1 MDNTVTTMKTSKAMR
16 TAAVVTGIAITVA
29 VVSSVVMLCLLL
41 WPSELPSC
49 LEVEMSGT
57 PEVGD
62 PLAKGMTFYGY
73 NTTADYYLDKGFSKI
88 SAISTTT
95 ARCLIPFESGQSK
108 FVIVPQKA
116 MVIPSDPPPTSLDAG
131 DSTNAKTNV
140 WLLNGEDYKLHQ
152 QLPTPGAHGGALQE
166 FGGVLYLSVPSVRTG
181 TFPNYDEHVNSSVW
195 VWNDKTRNFTLL
207 QQFALKAA
215 KFSSLHVYNNELF
228 AFFACGSALSTNG
241 TYDPANASP
250 VYKLNSK
257 TGMFD
262 QIQSIPTY
270 GAFDMEMFEAGG
282 LVYLGVV
289 DATVGTT
296 LFTWDSATGQFGDV
310 QWIATDIQ
318 GREIQSFAVDGV
330 DYLLVTNLL
339 FGITLYRLQHGTGW
353 SKFIKTQFLQST
365 LGGAHGITVFQ
376 NSLGTW
382 VFIANY
388 IEAGS
393 TQSNP
398 LVRTSST
405 VYKWTGSGLSWVT
418 DYPSSASA
426 STNVWANGSS
436 ILAAVANEATIDFK
450 YDTESS
456 IYSLDLSKLT

>member
-1 MDNTVTTMKTSKAMR
+1 
-16 TAAVVTGIAITVA
+16 
-29 VVSSVVMLCLLL
+29 
-41 WPSELPSC
+41 
-49 LEVEMSGT
+49 MSGA

-73 NTTADYYLDKGFSKI
+73 NTTADHYLDKGFSKI

-95 ARCLIPFESGQSK
+95 ARCLIPFESGDSK
-108 FVIVPQKA
+108 FVIVPQKST
-116 MVIPSDPPPTSLDAG
+116 VVPGDPPPTSLDDG

-140 WLLNGEDYKLHQ
+140 WLLDGQDYKLHQ

-166 FGGVLYLSVPSVRTG
+166 FGGVKYLSIPSVRTG
-181 TFPNYDEHVNSSVW
+181 TFPSYDEHVNSSMW
-195 VWNDKTRNFTLL
+195 VWNDKTQNFTLL

-241 TYDPANASP
+241 TYDPTNASP
-250 VYKLNSK
+250 VYKLNSQ

-262 QIQSIPTY
+262 KIQSIPTY

-282 LVYLGVV
+282 AAYLGVV
-289 DATVGTT
+289 DATVGTK
-296 LFTWDSATGQFGDV
+296 LFTWDSTTGQFGDV
-310 QWIATDIQ
+310 QWVSTDIQ
-318 GREIQSFAVDGV
+318 GREIEHFAVDDD
-330 DYLLVTNLL
+330 DYVLVTNLL
-339 FGITLYRLQHGTGW
+339 HGITLYRLQHGVVW
-353 SKFIKTQFLQST
+353 SEFMKAQFLQST

-376 NSLGTW
+376 NSQGTW

-398 LVRTSST
+398 VVRTSST

-418 DYPSSASA
+418 DYPSSASS
-426 STNVWANGSS
+426 STNVWVDGSS
-436 ILAAVANEATIDFK
+436 VLAAVANEATSDFK

-456 IYSLDLSKLT
+456 IYSLDLSKLA